1 MSRKLN
7 RYMVLSKDGR
17 ILCQGTATDCCE
29 YLKICKSVFYDKA
42 ESGKKENYRGK
53 YRIMLV
59 EAPTDK
65 EIDNEYERL
74 CKQWDDFVAP
84 IREKY
89 GVPVYKKEKK
99 HDKR

>member
-1 MSRKLN
+1 M
-7 RYMVLSKDGR
+7 
-17 ILCQGTATDCCE
+17 
-29 YLKICKSVFYDKA
+29 
-42 ESGKKENYRGK
+42 
-53 YRIMLV
+53 

>member
-7 RYMVLSKDGR
+7 RYRVLSKDGR
-17 ILCQGTATDCCE
+17 ILVQGTATDCCE

-42 ESGKKENYRGK
+42 ESCKKENYHGK

-65 EIDNEYERL
+65 EIDNEYGRL
-74 CKQWDDFVAP
+74 CKQRDDFVTP

-89 GVPVYKKEKK
+89 GVPVYRKEKK
-99 HDKR
+99 HGKI